1 MLGLENKIVAIA
13 GGSRGIGRA
22 TAERFAQA
30 GASVV
35 IGSRT
40 ETEFTEAADSIRKM
54 GTTALGLPLDV
65 TSKES
70 VQQFFN
76 RIDQEFGRLDV
87 LVYCSGM
94 NRRVPAEAYPEDAW
108 DQVLSTNLKGAY
120 LCCQEAGQRMIQQ
133 KDGAIVT
140 ITSMTSHIATPNQSA
155 YAATKGGL
163 LQYTKVLAVEWGKHN
178 IRVNAVSPGYIET
191 ALNANNFRNET
202 FRNNVL
208 NQMPMGR
215 FGGTE
220 EIANAACFLAS
231 PMASYI
237 TGACLPVDGGF
248 LAGHPNIIMQ

>member
-13 GGSRGIGRA
+13 GGSRGIGLA
-22 TAERFAQA
+22 TANRFAKA
-30 GASVV
+30 GACVV

-40 ETEFTEAADSIRKM
+40 ETEFTEAAESITHSGGK
-54 GTTALGLPLDV
+54 ALGLPLDV
-65 TSKES
+65 MSKEN
-70 VQQFFN
+70 VNLFFERIEQQ
-76 RIDQEFGRLDV
+76 FGRLDV
-87 LVYCSGM
+87 LVYCSGT
-94 NRRVPAEAYPEDAW
+94 NRRVPAEEYPEDAW

-120 LCCQEAGQRMIQQ
+120 YCCQEAGKRMINQ
-133 KDGAIVT
+133 KEGSIVT

-191 ALNANNFRNET
+191 SLNAHNFRNAA
-202 FRNNVL
+202 FRDNVL

-215 FGGTE
+215 FGGTD
-220 EIANAACFLAS
+220 EIANAVCFLAS